1 MVELPRRDR
10 ILDLALS
17 PKYFCSAVYRANR
30 TSGRRDR
37 RTLAR
42 SEWLGEFLH
51 WLAVAAFL
59 RSLRSQTNPIPHG
72 GALGA
77 FPSGP
82 ACSGTVLTHAVD
94 GGAAISHQWRPGYRR
109 PGSGLDP

>member
-1 MVELPRRDR
+1 MVELPRRGR
-10 ILDLALS
+10 ILDMALS
-17 PKYFCSAVYRANR
+17 PKYFCPAVHCGNR

-37 RTLAR
+37 GTLAR
-42 SEWLGEFLH
+42 SERLGEFLH
-51 WLAVAAFL
+51 WLAAAASL
-59 RSLRSQTNPIPHG
+59 RSPRSQTNPVPHG

-82 ACSGTVLTHAVD
+82 ACSGTILTPAVD
-94 GGAAISHQWRPGYRR
+94 GGAAISHQWRPGDRR